1 MIREIIAIQKALKW
15 FEKERIWIV
24 ATVLSPMLNMFRM
37 INDESVILCVIIK
50 SAIAAEKVQHIT

>member
-1 MIREIIAIQKALKW
+1 MICEIMAIQKALKW

-37 INDESVILCVIIK
+37 INDESVIL
-50 SAIAAEKVQHIT
+50 